1 MVFCYKAA
9 AEGGRKSAAST
20 SRGSPRRR
28 SPVGKGQT
36 SLSELIS
43 SFNYEEEYPLSMLE
57 IPERDWRLLGAL
69 AKKRD
74 LESEQDR
81 LAEEFHRLWQ
91 TEKEERQKIEKQ
103 TSYQYRRYISA
114 KREEERRWAE
124 RRRLEQAL
132 EEQVRTGQLVSHIRH
147 KERRSAGVLAEQD
160 DKKIADLIEKAT
172 ELDARAALAAE
183 RRTRLEA
190 AERYRRDLEL
200 DGIRRRMEAARRRK
214 MQMMRDASETAKLI
228 EKVTEVDGLEAAEQH
243 RRDLELDGIRRRMD
257 AARRKKTEMMKDASE
272 IADLI
277 GTVTEMDGRE
287 AAERYR
293 RDLELDGIRRRME
306 VARRKKMQM
315 MRDTSQ
321 RLALTNALNTWE
333 ATILRQQ
340 TLAMEATTQAHHAA
354 RAAITDARTTN
365 VLRAKERKK
374 RRARKVASVTRMLRD
389 AVKAGYY

>member
-1 MVFCYKAA
+1 
-9 AEGGRKSAAST
+9 
-20 SRGSPRRR
+20 
-28 SPVGKGQT
+28 
-36 SLSELIS
+36 
-43 SFNYEEEYPLSMLE
+43 MLE

-114 KREEERRWAE
+114 KREEERRWTE

-190 AERYRRDLEL
+190 AEQHRRDLEL
-200 DGIRRRMEAARRRK
+200 DAIRRRMDEARRRK
-214 MQMMRDASETAKLI
+214 MQMMRDASE
-228 EKVTEVDGLEAAEQH
+228 
-243 RRDLELDGIRRRMD
+243 
-257 AARRKKTEMMKDASE
+257 
-272 IADLI
+272 
-277 GTVTEMDGRE
+277 
-287 AAERYR
+287 
-293 RDLELDGIRRRME
+293 
-306 VARRKKMQM
+306 
-315 MRDTSQ
+315 

-340 TLAMEATTQAHHAA
+340 TLAMEASTQAHHAA

>member
-1 MVFCYKAA
+1 
-9 AEGGRKSAAST
+9 
-20 SRGSPRRR
+20 
-28 SPVGKGQT
+28 
-36 SLSELIS
+36 
-43 SFNYEEEYPLSMLE
+43 MLE

-190 AERYRRDLEL
+190 AEQYRRDLEL
-200 DGIRRRMEAARRRK
+200 DGIRRRMDEARRRK
-214 MQMMRDASETAKLI
+214 VQMMRDASEIAGLI
-228 EKVTEVDGLEAAEQH
+228 EKATEAAEQH
-243 RRDLELDGIRRRMD
+243 RRDLELEGIRRRM
-257 AARRKKTEMMKDASE
+257 
-272 IADLI
+272 
-277 GTVTEMDGRE
+277 
-287 AAERYR
+287 
-293 RDLELDGIRRRME
+293 
-306 VARRKKMQM
+306 
-315 MRDTSQ
+315 

-340 TLAMEATTQAHHAA
+340 TLAMEATTQVHHAA

-389 AVKAGYY
+389 AVKAGRY